1 MDTVFLIATAI
12 KIGLY
17 FTVVLTFVAY
27 AVYAERRFSAVIQDR
42 VGPNRTMIPTTI
54 LGFKNDIQLPLG
66 GLTQP
71 IADGL
76 KFILKED
83 FTPNHVRKHFF
94 WLAPCMTMVPSLIT
108 IAVIPFASP
117 VAIEGRDI
125 PLSMAIADLNVG
137 PLFIFAVSSLAV
149 YGIAIAGW
157 ASNSKFPFLG
167 GIRASA
173 QMISYEIALGL
184 SIIPVLMVF
193 GELNL
198 GRIVQFQSEHGW
210 LLLPFWGHT
219 ADYGL
224 VDKLILWV
232 PMMLAFIIFTIS
244 IFAETNR
251 TPFDLAECETE
262 LVGGYH
268 TEYSS
273 MKFALFFLGEY
284 AAMVIGSALI
294 VTLFLGGWSLPFGW
308 DAALL
313 AHGESTAFPLWVSLL
328 HMGVF
333 LVKVVG
339 FILFFILVRWSIP
352 RFRYDQLMKLG
363 WVVFFE
369 LALINIVLT
378 ALIIAKPA
386 LDKQSSF
393 TFWGALGGL
402 AIFSVFVFYLAKTV
416 DTQIGPGKRLAP
428 APEPETKPAPAN

>member
-1 MDTVFLIATAI
+1 M
-12 KIGLY
+12 
-17 FTVVLTFVAY
+17 
-27 AVYAERRFSAVIQDR
+27 
-42 VGPNRTMIPTTI
+42 
-54 LGFKNDIQLPLG
+54 
-66 GLTQP
+66 
-71 IADGL
+71 
-76 KFILKED
+76 
-83 FTPNHVRKHFF
+83 
-94 WLAPCMTMVPSLIT
+94 CMVPSLIT
-108 IAVIPFASP
+108 IAVIPFSSP
-117 VAIEGRDI
+117 VILEGRAQ

-137 PLFIFAVSSLAV
+137 PLFIFAISSLAV
-149 YGIAIAGW
+149 YGITIAGW
-157 ASNSKFPFLG
+157 ASNSKFPFMG

-210 LLLPFWGHT
+210 LLLPLWGHT

-224 VDKLILWV
+224 IDKLILLL
-232 PMMLAFIIFTIS
+232 PMVLAFIIFTIS

-294 VTLFLGGWSLPFGW
+294 VTLFLGGWSLPFGLSNSGFMASGSIL
-308 DAALL
+308 AAVIHL
-313 AHGESTAFPLWVSLL
+313 
-328 HMGVF
+328 GVF
-333 LVKVVG
+333 LAKVIA

-363 WVVFFE
+363 WVIFFE

-378 ALIIAKPA
+378 ALLIARPA
-386 LDKQSSF
+386 LSKIEFIAS
-393 TFWGALGGL
+393 LGGL
-402 AIFSVFVFYLAKTV
+402 AVFSVFVFYLAKTIDNQV
-416 DTQIGPGKRLAP
+416 GPGKRLAP
-428 APEPETKPAPAN
+428 TPKPAPEPEPASAN